1 MMVPMSVKEE
11 VHWRERM
18 KVLDFEVIRTQMARE
33 AGVPA
38 HQIDETA
45 VRRRMDRLYKREEDD
60 TLRVYPREV
69 RPRRVLP

>member
-1 MMVPMSVKEE
+1 MAVKQEIP
-11 VHWRERM
+11 WRERL
-18 KVLDFEVIRTQMARE
+18 KLIDFEVIRTQMARE

-38 HQIDETA
+38 HQVDELA